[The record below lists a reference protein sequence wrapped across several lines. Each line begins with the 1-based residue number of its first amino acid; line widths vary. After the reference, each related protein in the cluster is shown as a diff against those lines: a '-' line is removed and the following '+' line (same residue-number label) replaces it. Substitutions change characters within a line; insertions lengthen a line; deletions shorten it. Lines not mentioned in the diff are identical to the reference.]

1 MTPKNSAGSKRKGSS
16 STIDRPLPTPR
27 WRGEKHKK
35 GGWIVFYLISF
46 SQKKT
51 QNTNDQKQLRQLL
64 KMVFRSVCSGMIN
77 RENREEA
84 GHKQFIQVPSTN
96 RK

>member
-1 MTPKNSAGSKRKGSS
+1 LETR
-16 STIDRPLPTPR
+16 IE
-27 WRGEKHKK
+27 GEKNTRR
-35 GGWIVFYLISF
+35 GGMNCVRLNFVFSL
-46 SQKKT
+46 KT

-64 KMVFRSVCSGMIN
+64 KMRFRSVCSEMIN
-77 RENREEA
+77 REKKEET